1 MSVIEPSEFMPG
13 LFTQEGAAKLAQQTP
28 PLPWLADQRDSALAS
43 WLDRPWPTR
52 KTEDWKYTSLD
63 VLAQGDYLRFCDANS
78 EYLDIPSSL
87 YTVEGLAANRLVF
100 VNGHLAPELCS
111 DAGMAVKADS
121 GTSEAT
127 IVRFCNANDSQRM
140 LIEKHL
146 GSIANLES
154 SPFTAL
160 NSGWLDDG
168 VLLHVPKQTNATQPL
183 HVVNITTPNTQAF
196 SVRQRLLVVLET
208 GSTATV
214 IEHFVSTE
222 EQQSSFV
229 NGVTELQVSHG
240 AQLNHY
246 RLHLEE
252 EHSIHIGGV
261 YAQLQRDARLESF
274 LLGLG
279 SQLKRIDLRVQHQG
293 PGSHCQLNGV
303 YLPREHQHIDVHS
316 TIEHEA
322 PYGTTEEVFR
332 GIIDDH
338 ATAVFNGRIHIHPH
352 AQQTLAEL
360 SNKNL
365 LLTNTATVNTK
376 PELEIYADDVR
387 CAHGA
392 TVSQIEDQALYYM
405 ESRGIDRKEA
415 EVMLSF
421 GFINELLNKLSL
433 EPIQKLLR
441 PVLTEW
447 FGRDSA
453 LTRHIE

>member
-13 LFTQEGAAKLAQQTP
+13 AFSMENAARLAQQAP
-28 PLPWLADQRDSALAS
+28 ALPWLTERREAALAK
-43 WLDRPWPTR
+43 WLESPWPTR
-52 KTEDWKYTSLD
+52 KTEAWKYTSLD
-63 VLAQGDYLRFCDANS
+63 ALAQGNYLRFS
-78 EYLDIPSSL
+78 EPATTAISSSL
-87 YTVEGLAANRLVF
+87 YEIDGLTGNRLVF
-100 VNGHLAPELCS
+100 VNGHLAKERCS
-111 DAGMAVKADS
+111 GVDLAAGQESD
-121 GTSEAT
+121 TNDAT
-127 IVRFCNANDSQRM
+127 IVRFSDATADQRA
-140 LIEKHL
+140 LIDQHL

-160 NSGWLDDG
+160 NAGWMEDG
-168 VLLHVPKQTNATQPL
+168 VLFHVPKQVNATQPL
-183 HVVNITTPNTQAF
+183 HIVHITTAAAQPF
-196 SVRQRLLVVLET
+196 SVRQRLLVVLEP
-208 GSTATV
+208 GSAATV

-229 NGVTELQVSHG
+229 NGVTELQIGAG
-240 AQLNHY
+240 AQLSHY

-252 EHSIHIGGV
+252 EHTIHIGGV

-303 YLPREHQHIDVHS
+303 YLPKGQQHIDIHS

-322 PYGTTEEVFR
+322 PHGTTDEVFR

-352 AQQTLAEL
+352 AQKTVAQL

-365 LLTNTATVNTK
+365 LLTNTAAINTK

-392 TVSQIEDQALYYM
+392 TVSQIEEQALYYM
-405 ESRGIDRKEA
+405 ESRGIDRQEA

-421 GFINELLNKLSL
+421 GFINELLNQLRL
-433 EPIQKLLR
+433 EPVRDLLR
-441 PVLTEW
+441 PVITAW

-453 LTRHIE
+453 LTRHIV

>member
-1 MSVIEPSEFMPG
+1 MNVIESSEFTSGTFNP
-13 LFTQEGAAKLAQQTP
+13 QSSARLARQASA
-28 PLPWLADQRDSALAS
+28 LPWLADQRSAALS
-43 WLDRPWPTR
+43 KWEDTPWPTR
-52 KTEDWKYTSLD
+52 KTEAWKYTNLD
-63 VLAQGDYLRFCDANS
+63 ALAQGDYLRFSDAT
-78 EYLDIPSSL
+78 DAAIPASL
-87 YTVEGLAANRLVF
+87 YTIDNLVASRLVF
-100 VNGHLAPELCS
+100 VNGHLAEDLCAGVDLANAKTS
-111 DAGMAVKADS
+111 DTNDVA
-121 GTSEAT
+121 
-127 IVRFCNANDSQRM
+127 IVRFGDASDDQRALIQSNLGRCASFESNA
-140 LIEKHL
+140 
-146 GSIANLES
+146 
-154 SPFTAL
+154 FTAL
-160 NSGWLDDG
+160 NAGWLEDG
-168 VLLHVPKQTNATQPL
+168 VLMHVPQQVDAQQPL
-183 HVVNITTPNTQAF
+183 HVVHLTTAAAQPF
-196 SVRQRLLVVLET
+196 SVRQRLLVVLES

-214 IEHFVSTE
+214 IEHFVSTD

-229 NGVTELQVSHG
+229 NGVTELQIGDG

-252 EHSIHIGGV
+252 EHTIHIGGV
-261 YAQLQRDARLESF
+261 YAQLQRDARFESF

-279 SQLKRIDLRVQHQG
+279 SQLKRIDFRVQHQG

-303 YLPREHQHIDVHS
+303 YLPKGQQHIDVHS

-322 PYGTTEEVFR
+322 PQGTTDEIFR

-352 AQQTLAEL
+352 AQKTVAAL

-365 LLTNTATVNTK
+365 LLTNTAAIYTK

-392 TVSQIEDQALYYM
+392 TVSQIEEQALYYM
-405 ESRGIDRKEA
+405 ESRGIDRQEA

-421 GFINELLNKLSL
+421 GFINELLNQLRL
-433 EPIQKLLR
+433 EPVRDLLR
-441 PVLTEW
+441 PVLAKW

>member
-1 MSVIEPSEFMPG
+1 MSVIEPSEFMPE
-13 LFTQEGAAKLAQQTP
+13 LFSQENAAKLARNTP
-28 PLPWLADQRDSALAS
+28 PLPWLAEQREAALAS
-43 WLDRPWPTR
+43 WLDYPWPTR

-63 VLAQGDYLRFCDANS
+63 ALAQGDYARFSAA
-78 EYLDIPSSL
+78 ERPAIPSSR
-87 YTVEGLAANRLVF
+87 YHVEGLVADRLVF
-100 VNGHLAPELCS
+100 INGQLAPELCS
-111 DAGMAVKADS
+111 SAGISNQHDN
-121 GTSEAT
+121 EANETT
-127 IVRFCNANDSQRM
+127 IVRFCNANDSQRE
-140 LIEKHL
+140 LIKKYL
-146 GSIANLES
+146 GNVANLES
-154 SPFTAL
+154 SLFTAL
-160 NSGWLDDG
+160 NASWLDDG
-168 VLLHVPKQTNATQPL
+168 VLFHVPKQVNAAQPL
-183 HVVNITTPNTQAF
+183 HVVNITTPYLQPF
-196 SVRQRLLVVLET
+196 SVRQRLLAVLEP

-214 IEHFVSTE
+214 IEHFVSSD

-229 NGVTELQVSHG
+229 NGVTELHIDDG

-252 EHSIHIGGV
+252 EHGIHIGGV
-261 YAQLQRDARLESF
+261 YVQLQRDARLESF

-303 YLPREHQHIDVHS
+303 YLPKGHQHIDVHS

-322 PYGTTEEVFR
+322 PHGTTEEIFR
-332 GIIDDH
+332 GIVDDH

-352 AQQTLAEL
+352 AQKTAAEL

-365 LLTNTATVNTK
+365 LLTNTAEVNTK

-421 GFINELLNKLSL
+421 GFINELLNQLRL
-433 EPIQKLLR
+433 EPVRNLLR

>member
-1 MSVIEPSEFMPG
+1 MSVIESSKFMPG
-13 LFTQEGAAKLAQQTP
+13 VFSPENAARLAQQASA
-28 PLPWLADQRDSALAS
+28 LPWLADQRSAALAK
-43 WLDRPWPTR
+43 WRDTPWPTR
-52 KTEDWKYTSLD
+52 KTEAWKYTSLD
-63 VLAQGDYLRFCDANS
+63 ALAQGNYLRFSDAVVEAAIS
-78 EYLDIPSSL
+78 PSL
-87 YTVEGLAANRLVF
+87 YTITGLAANRLVF
-100 VNGHLAPELCS
+100 VNGQFAKQLSSDIDTPSAGQNDTEDSAITLFS
-111 DAGMAVKADS
+111 DATAD
-121 GTSEAT
+121 
-127 IVRFCNANDSQRM
+127 QRA
-140 LIEKHL
+140 LIEQHL
-146 GSIANLES
+146 GGSASLETN
-154 SPFTAL
+154 PFTAL
-160 NSGWLDDG
+160 NAGWFEDG
-168 VLLHVPKQTNATQPL
+168 VLFHVPRQVNATQPL
-183 HVVNITTPNTQAF
+183 HIVHVTTAAAQPF
-196 SVRQRLLVVLET
+196 SVRQRLLVVLEA
-208 GSTATV
+208 GSAATV

-229 NGVTELQVSHG
+229 NGVTEMQVGAG

-252 EHSIHIGGV
+252 EHTIHIGGV

-303 YLPREHQHIDVHS
+303 YLPRGQQHIDIQS
-316 TIEHEA
+316 TVEHEA
-322 PYGTTEEVFR
+322 PHGTTEEVFR

-352 AQQTLAEL
+352 AQKTVAEL

-365 LLTNTATVNTK
+365 LLTNTASINTK

-392 TVSQIEDQALYYM
+392 TVSQIEEQALYYM
-405 ESRGIDRKEA
+405 ESRGIDRQEA

-421 GFINELLNKLSL
+421 GFINELLNQLRL
-433 EPIQKLLR
+433 EPLRDLLR
-441 PVLTEW
+441 PVLTTW
-447 FGRDSA
+447 FGRDPA

>member
-1 MSVIEPSEFMPG
+1 MSAIEPGEFKPA
-13 LFTQEGAAKLAQQTP
+13 LFTQANAARLAQQTL
-28 PLPWLADQRDSALAS
+28 PLPWLAEHREAALAS
-43 WLDRPWPTR
+43 WLDCPWPTR

-63 VLAQGDYLRFCDANS
+63 PLTQGDYLRFNDSKTPA
-78 EYLDIPSSL
+78 LPPSL
-87 YTVEGLAANRLVF
+87 YTVAGLAARRLVF

-111 DAGMAVKADS
+111 ASERTNEQVDGHC
-121 GTSEAT
+121 EAT
-127 IVRFCNANDSQRM
+127 IVRFCEANNDQRA
-140 LIEKHL
+140 LIQKHL
-146 GSIANLES
+146 GSIAKLES
-154 SPFTAL
+154 GLFTAL
-160 NSGWLDDG
+160 NASWLDDG
-168 VLLHVPKQTNATQPL
+168 VLYHVPKQVNATQPL
-183 HVVNITTPNTQAF
+183 HVVHITTPNRRPF
-196 SVRQRLLVVLET
+196 SVRQRLLAVLEP
-208 GSTATV
+208 GSSATV
-214 IEHFVSTE
+214 IEHFVSTD

-229 NGVTELQVSHG
+229 NGVTELQVGDG
-240 AQLNHY
+240 AQLHHY

-252 EHSIHIGGV
+252 QHSIHIGGI
-261 YAQLQRDARLESF
+261 YAQLQRNARLESF

-279 SQLKRIDLRVQHQG
+279 SQLKRVDLRVQHQG
-293 PGSHCQLNGV
+293 PGSYCQLNGV
-303 YLPREHQHIDVHS
+303 YLPKEHQHIDVHS
-316 TIEHEA
+316 TVEHEA
-322 PYGTTEEVFR
+322 PHGTTEEVFR
-332 GIIDDH
+332 GIIDHH
-338 ATAVFNGRIHIHPH
+338 ATAVFNGRIHIHPQ
-352 AQQTLAEL
+352 AQKTVAEL

-365 LLTNTATVNTK
+365 LLTNTATINTK

-392 TVSQIEDQALYYM
+392 TVSQIEEQALYYM

>member
-13 LFTQEGAAKLAQQTP
+13 VFSQANAARLARQASA
-28 PLPWLADQRDSALAS
+28 LPWLAEQRKAALDK
-43 WLDRPWPTR
+43 WLDTPWPTR

-63 VLAQGDYLRFCDANS
+63 ALVQGDYSRFSDAT
-78 EYLDIPSSL
+78 DAAIPASL
-87 YTVEGLAANRLVF
+87 YTIDGLSANRLVF
-100 VNGHLAPELCS
+100 VNGHLATELCAGVDLTS
-111 DAGMAVKADS
+111 SSAGDTNDAA
-121 GTSEAT
+121 
-127 IVRFCNANDSQRM
+127 IVRFSNATAEQRE
-140 LIEKHL
+140 LIQQHL
-146 GSIANLES
+146 GSSASLES
-154 SPFTAL
+154 NPFTAL
-160 NSGWLDDG
+160 NAGWLEDG
-168 VLLHVPKQTNATQPL
+168 VLFHVPKQINVHKPL
-183 HVVNITTPNTQAF
+183 HVVNVTTAAAQPF
-196 SVRQRLLVVLET
+196 SVRQRLLVVLES
-208 GSTATV
+208 GSAATV

-222 EQQSSFV
+222 EQQCSFV
-229 NGVTELQVSHG
+229 NGVTELQVGAG

-252 EHSIHIGGV
+252 EHTIHIGGV
-261 YAQLQRDARLESF
+261 YVQLQRDARLESF

-279 SQLKRIDLRVQHQG
+279 SLLKRIDLRVQHQG

-303 YLPREHQHIDVHS
+303 YLPKGRQHIDIHS

-322 PYGTTEEVFR
+322 PNGTTDEIFR

-338 ATAVFNGRIHIHPH
+338 AIAVFNGRIHIHPH
-352 AQQTLAEL
+352 AQKTVAEL

-365 LLTNTATVNTK
+365 LLTNTAEINTK

-392 TVSQIEDQALYYM
+392 TVSQIEEQALYYM
-405 ESRGIDRKEA
+405 ESRGIDRQEA

-421 GFINELLNKLSL
+421 GFINEVLNQRRL
-433 EPIQKLLR
+433 EPVRGLLR
-441 PVLTEW
+441 PVLATW